1 MFGMFNKKSAALES
15 QLNEAKQ
22 QKETVNQALADLQV
36 KFDAQASDL
45 AAAHAETAKA
55 KQDGDA
61 AINAAKEEAQAKT
74 TLLAEVQAQLSE
86 KIESERSVG
95 TASADHI
102 RAALGHPPDLL
113 EKVYS
118 EPS

>member
-1 MFGMFNKKSAALES
+1 MP
-15 QLNEAKQ
+15 
-22 QKETVNQALADLQV
+22 
-36 KFDAQASDL
+36 
-45 AAAHAETAKA
+45 
-55 KQDGDA
+55 DGSSVQIDEF
-61 AINAAKEEAQAKT
+61 EEDDDY
-74 TLLAEVQAQLSE
+74 EIEME
-86 KIESERSVG
+86 KIESDRSVG